1 MPKKIELIK
10 LSNDKYYVKK
20 HIKSKYYNDFTGEI
34 IDLDLLLKEL
44 VGYANA
50 WIIDLDNAISIL
62 DINNNNI
69 PLDEIYDLLDSY
81 ILINKLMNKV
91 FINFSKGLDTV
102 DWNN

>member
-1 MPKKIELIK
+1 
-10 LSNDKYYVKK
+10 
-20 HIKSKYYNDFTGEI
+20 
-34 IDLDLLLKEL
+34 L

-50 WIIDLDNAISIL
+50 GIIDLDNAISIL

-102 DWNN
+102 D

>member
-20 HIKSKYYNDFTGEI
+20 HIKSKYNNDFTGEI

-50 WIIDLDNAISIL
+50 GIIDLDNAISIL

-102 DWNN
+102 D

>member
-50 WIIDLDNAISIL
+50 GIIDLDNAISIL

-102 DWNN
+102 D